1 MKIQL
6 KPLHEQV
13 IVITGAS
20 SGIGL
25 ATARMAARRGARVV
39 LAARAKDA
47 LEQLETELNGQ
58 RKQAV
63 HVAADVTKQE
73 DVRRIAETAIREF
86 GGIDTWVNDAG
97 TSIYGHITE
106 IPVEDERALFEVNY
120 WGFVYGCRVAI
131 ESMRQNGGAII
142 SLGSVASD
150 RAVPLQGAYSATKHA
165 LKAYSDALRVE
176 FQEQNI
182 PIAVTVIK
190 PTGINT
196 PIFEH
201 AKNYMEA
208 EPKEPSPMYT
218 PDLVAEA
225 ILHAA
230 EHPTRDLLIGDNA
243 PVQSLLG
250 TLAPKLGDKFMRFT
264 MFQGQKSS
272 RPPNPGDH

>member
-58 RKQAV
+58 RKQAA

-106 IPVEDERALFEVNY
+106 IPVEDER
-120 WGFVYGCRVAI
+120 
-131 ESMRQNGGAII
+131 
-142 SLGSVASD
+142 
-150 RAVPLQGAYSATKHA
+150 
-165 LKAYSDALRVE
+165 
-176 FQEQNI
+176 
-182 PIAVTVIK
+182 
-190 PTGINT
+190 
-196 PIFEH
+196 
-201 AKNYMEA
+201 
-208 EPKEPSPMYT
+208 
-218 PDLVAEA
+218 
-225 ILHAA
+225 
-230 EHPTRDLLIGDNA
+230 
-243 PVQSLLG
+243 
-250 TLAPKLGDKFMRFT
+250 
-264 MFQGQKSS
+264 
-272 RPPNPGDH
+272 